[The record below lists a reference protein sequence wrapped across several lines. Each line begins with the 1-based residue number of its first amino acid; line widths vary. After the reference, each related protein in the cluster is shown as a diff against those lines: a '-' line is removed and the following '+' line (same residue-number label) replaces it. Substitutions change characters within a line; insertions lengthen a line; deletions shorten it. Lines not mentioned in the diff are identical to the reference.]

1 MPAPSI
7 TSTPLGSGIGSG
19 GTAVGPT
26 TNANPVIRSETK
38 PETFELTAKSG
49 SSSRGPLKSTRVPL
63 EALAKLASSA
73 ERKPWSGV
81 HSFPVLSRKATEYGI
96 GRAMA
101 GAANSRHN
109 NVTRDKPATR
119 AFMLVLPIR
128 GLGSPE
134 GDRETRRASS
144 VPEQPVR
151 QCSGPRTRTPQLCF
165 FPCRLWVNYTGSL

>member
-19 GTAVGPT
+19 GTAFGPT
-26 TNANPVIRSETK
+26 TNANPVIPAEAN
-38 PETFELTAKSG
+38 PETLELTARSG
-49 SSSRGPLKSTRVPL
+49 SFSRASLKSTRVPL

-109 NVTRDKPATR
+109 SVTHDTQATC

-128 GLGSPE
+128 GLGPPD

-144 VPEQPVR
+144 NPR
-151 QCSGPRTRTPQLCF
+151 SQCRGPADT
-165 FPCRLWVNYTGSL
+165 